1 MNFWLFWISGFF
13 EFLSFWISAF
23 VNFCLFESLPFWI
36 SALLDFWLKYEC
48 FNKIICNP
56 WCLCIFTSISSD
68 ELVRPVS
75 TETACNLQCCML
87 ILGGVFW
94 PFLDYIPSFL
104 VRSQQSFLGS
114 TLILINGIVLLIV
127 SPYFD
132 LPPCTFLE
140 LRWIFSQKTVS
151 VARIK
156 KENRSCSAKFVFWQL
171 SFFVWMSQF

>member
-1 MNFWLFWISGFF
+1 MY
-13 EFLSFWISAF
+13 
-23 VNFCLFESLPFWI
+23 VK
-36 SALLDFWLKYEC
+36 DDKYEC
-48 FNKIICNP
+48 SNKIISNP

-114 TLILINGIVLLIV
+114 ILILLWPSKISYLIRNINLCTINKWGVLLIV
-127 SPYFD
+127 SPYIN
-132 LPPCTFLE
+132 LPSWKSLK
-140 LRWIFSQKTVS
+140 LRWIFIQKAVS
-151 VARIK
+151 VFKLKNVVRIK
-156 KENRSCSAKFVFWQL
+156 SRNRSCSAKFVFWQQRL
-171 SFFVWMSQF
+171 FFFCLNMSKF